1 MSTQLAL
8 DLYAPPAP
16 TLSNFVDGDNAEAL
30 ARLRALAAGE
40 RSHRF
45 VYLWGASGSGR
56 SHLLAA
62 LAGGRTVLGPGT
74 PGAAFATADAF
85 AHDDAG
91 AHDDA
96 RAPGAAAA
104 PGDARD
110 PAPRSVIVVDDVERL
125 DAARQEALFHLFN
138 RVQSR
143 AGLAL
148 VCAGERPPLA
158 LPVREDLRT
167 RLGWGL
173 VFELHLLTDAQK
185 AAALRGA
192 ADTRGVVLAPD
203 VVPWLLTH
211 HSRDLRALLAAF
223 DALDRYAF
231 ERKRPITLPLLREW
245 LARPAGDDLDRSGTA
260 GKIP

>member
-40 RSHRF
+40 RTHRF
-45 VYLWGASGSGR
+45 VYLWGAPGSGR

-62 LAGGRTVLGPGT
+62 LAGGRPVLGPAT
-74 PGAAFATADAF
+74 PVDAF
-85 AHDDAG
+85 AAADAHGRAG
-91 AHDDA
+91 APSTNDA
-96 RAPGAAAA
+96 
-104 PGDARD
+104 
-110 PAPRSVIVVDDVERL
+110 PAPVPPAVIAVDDVEHL
-125 DAARQEALFHLFN
+125 DAPCQEALFHLFN

-148 VCAGERPPLA
+148 VCAGARPPLA

-173 VFELHLLTDAQK
+173 VFELRLLTDAQK

-192 ADTRGVVLAPD
+192 AGARGVVLAPD

-223 DALDRYAF
+223 DALDRFAF

-245 LARPAGDDLDRSGTA
+245 LARPAGDDLDRSRTA

>member
-8 DLYAPPAP
+8 DLYAPPEP
-16 TLSNFVDGDNAEAL
+16 TLTNFVDGDNAEAL
-30 ARLRALAAGE
+30 ARLRAIAAGE
-40 RSHRF
+40 RAHRF
-45 VYLWGASGSGR
+45 VYLWGAPGSGR

-62 LAGGRTVLGPGT
+62 LAGGHAVLGGGST
-74 PGAAFATADAF
+74 VDAFATADAF
-85 AHDDAG
+85 APDVASAAG
-91 AHDDA
+91 GTTATGDS
-96 RAPGAAAA
+96 PAAGRHA
-104 PGDARD
+104 
-110 PAPRSVIVVDDVERL
+110 VIAVDDVERL
-125 DAARQEALFHLFN
+125 DGPCQEALFHLFN

-192 ADTRGVVLAPD
+192 ADARGVVLAPD